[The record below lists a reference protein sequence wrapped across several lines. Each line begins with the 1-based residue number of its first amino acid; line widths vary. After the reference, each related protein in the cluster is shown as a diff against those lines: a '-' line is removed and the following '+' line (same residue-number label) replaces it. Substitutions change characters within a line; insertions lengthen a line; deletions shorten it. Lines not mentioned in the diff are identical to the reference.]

1 MLGLVNRFF
10 SCSLEFVSFNRPAAA
25 VAGVS
30 RRELFSSLCVLV
42 FLVNLARVI
51 FAPLLQP
58 AAADFDVSAASL
70 GVVTSA
76 AWLGSA
82 APRLPTGLL
91 LTRFERHHVIAV
103 TGSTLVFTAGLTALA
118 DSVVHLTVGAFLMG
132 LSSGSYF
139 IAANPLVSEL
149 FPDRVGT
156 ALGVHGMASQIAA
169 VAAPLAL
176 SAILLAGSWQTTFV
190 LIAVVA
196 AAGTT
201 ALVWAARKTD
211 LPDAGADD
219 RSVLTAGR
227 AQWRL
232 ILTGIAFIGAA
243 GFLWNAL
250 FNLYGDYLAVAKG
263 IDPATGRLLLS
274 AMFGA
279 GVPAFFVTG
288 WLADRV
294 PYIPLILAI
303 IGSFAVSVLVLTL
316 VDGLVTLAAMS
327 LLIGYIIHS
336 LFPALDTYMLDSLPD
351 RHRASA
357 YALYSASMMLV
368 QALGSGTVGTVVS
381 RGAEYNRIFRILAVA
396 LLGLVCLLVVLDQR
410 NLLPAGGR

>member
-1 MLGLVNRFF
+1 M
-10 SCSLEFVSFNRPAAA
+10 
-25 VAGVS
+25 S
-30 RRELFSSLCVLV
+30 RRELFGSLCVLV

-58 AAADFDVSAASL
+58 AAADFGVSAASL

-91 LTRFERHHVIAV
+91 LTRFERHHVIAI
-103 TGSTLVFTAGLTALA
+103 TGFTLVVAAGLTALSG
-118 DSVVHLTVGAFLMG
+118 SVAHLIAGAFLMG

-149 FPDRVGT
+149 FPDSVGT
-156 ALGVHGMASQIAA
+156 ALGVHGMASQVAA
-169 VAAPLAL
+169 VVAPLAL
-176 SAILLAGSWQTTFV
+176 SAILLVGSWQTTFV
-190 LIAVVA
+190 LIAAAA
-196 AAGTT
+196 AAGTVT
-201 ALVWAARKTD
+201 LVWAARKTA
-211 LPDAGADD
+211 LPDAGTDD
-219 RSVLTAGR
+219 RSVLAAGR
-227 AQWRL
+227 AQWPF

-250 FNLYGDYLAVAKG
+250 FNLYGDYLAVVKG

-294 PYIPLILAI
+294 PYIPLLLTIV
-303 IGSFAVSVLVLTL
+303 GSFAVSVLVLTF
-316 VDGLVTLAAMS
+316 VDGLVALAAMS

-336 LFPALDTYMLDSLPD
+336 LFPAIDTYMLDSLPD

-357 YALYSASMMLV
+357 YAVFSASMMLV
-368 QALGSGTVGTVVS
+368 QALGSGTVGIVVS
-381 RGAEYNRIFRILAVA
+381 RGASYNRTFRLLAVA
-396 LLGLVCLLVVLDQR
+396 LTGLVCLLAVLNQR
-410 NLLPAGGR
+410 NVLPAGGQ